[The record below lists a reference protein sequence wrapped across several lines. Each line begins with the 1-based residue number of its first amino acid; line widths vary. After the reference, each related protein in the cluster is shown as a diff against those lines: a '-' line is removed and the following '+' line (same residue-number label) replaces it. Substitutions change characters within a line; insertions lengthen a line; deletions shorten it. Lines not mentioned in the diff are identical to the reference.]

1 MVLTLSAKSQEFV
14 NKTWHEKAMNY
25 IFVKFPWEKSVTKLK
40 NSNICLKKGETKNL
54 FDQN

>member
-40 NSNICLKKGETKNL
+40 NSNICLKKGEAKNL
-54 FDQN
+54 FGQN